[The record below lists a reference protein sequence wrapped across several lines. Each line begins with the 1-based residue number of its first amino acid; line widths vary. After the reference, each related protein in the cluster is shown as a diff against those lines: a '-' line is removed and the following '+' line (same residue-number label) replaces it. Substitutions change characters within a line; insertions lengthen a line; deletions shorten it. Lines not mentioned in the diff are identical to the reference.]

1 MTPEMSPAALAAL
14 HARAIAVPRPW
25 TAAEFADL
33 LGARGVFLIADP
45 AGRGFALGRV
55 AGPEAELLTLVV
67 APEARRQGIARDL
80 LGRFAAAARAQS
92 ATAGFLEVAAS
103 NGAARALYAAAGWR
117 ETGRRR
123 GYYATPAGAAEDAV
137 VMAHDPL

>member
-1 MTPEMSPAALAAL
+1 MTPEVLGAL

-33 LGARGVFLIADP
+33 LGARGVFLIDDP

-80 LGRFAAAARAQS
+80 LGRFAAAARARG
-92 ATAGFLEVAAS
+92 ATASFLEVAAS
-103 NGAARALYAAAGWR
+103 NGAARTLYAGAGWR

-123 GYYATPAGAAEDAV
+123 NYYAHDGGAAEDAV
-137 VMAHDPL
+137 VMARDPL